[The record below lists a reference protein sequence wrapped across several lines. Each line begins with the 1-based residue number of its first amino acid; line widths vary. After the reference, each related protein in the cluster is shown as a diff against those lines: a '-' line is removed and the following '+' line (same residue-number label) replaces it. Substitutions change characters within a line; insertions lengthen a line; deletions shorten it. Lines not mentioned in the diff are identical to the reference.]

1 MSHPD
6 VAEVA
11 VVGVPHPYT
20 GEAVKAFVVVKPGAA
35 GARFGPEE
43 LAAHVL
49 TRLARFKWPT
59 IVQVVD
65 QLPHSATGKVA
76 KGRLREVQS

>member
-1 MSHPD
+1 

-20 GEAVKAFVVVKPGAA
+20 GEAVKAYVVARPGSSLTPSDLTTYV
-35 GARFGPEE
+35 G
-43 LAAHVL
+43 

-59 IVQVVD
+59 IIEMVD
-65 QLPHSATGKVA
+65 ELPHSATGKVA
-76 KGRLREVQS
+76 KGRLRERADG